1 MCNPDCQFI
10 YCLAGWEGFVH
21 DARVLRDAVARSS
34 GLKVPKANQPTT
46 PKEYYS
52 MKHASA
58 RNVIERA
65 FGRIVHACYLLH
77 NFIKQEASVDALE
90 RAYLQQPSIISLS
103 MAEEMDEMASSM
115 QPSPKWTNFRNRKAQ
130 QMWQS
135 RTRQ

>member
-1 MCNPDCQFI
+1 
-10 YCLAGWEGFVH
+10 
-21 DARVLRDAVARSS
+21 
-34 GLKVPKANQPTT
+34 
-46 PKEYYS
+46 

-65 FGRIVHACYLLH
+65 FGLLKMQWAILRDTTWSSPEVIGRIVHACYLLH